1 MTQIYLYRD
10 SELKAFRAF
19 DTKTGEEVK
28 VRLAECTKTD
38 GNLHAY
44 GFNGERWVIA
54 PWDRKAELLMSS
66 TEY

>member
-44 GFNGERWVIA
+44 GFNGER
-54 PWDRKAELLMSS
+54 
-66 TEY
+66 